1 MIDKLRE
8 SVADALAGV
17 PRCGAVIAVGGF
29 GDCGA
34 PLGLVEALCDL
45 DVRDVH
51 VVSNNCGIGER
62 GLARLLIEER
72 VARFTGSF
80 PAHPLF
86 LEQYRSGRITLELVP
101 QGSLAE
107 RLRAAGAGIPAFY
120 TQAGVGTD
128 LGEGSFPAAYGPDG
142 EVTEYCARKETREF
156 DGRTYVLERALRPD
170 VALVRAHRAD
180 RMGNLVFRL
189 TARNF
194 NPLCAMA
201 AKITIAEVE
210 NVVPVGS
217 LPPDEVH
224 LPGIFVD
231 RMVEALSEIGVP
243 EVAE

>member
-1 MIDKLRE
+1 MIDKLRA
-8 SVADALAGV
+8 SVADALADV
-17 PRCGAVIAVGGF
+17 PRRGAVIAVGGF

-72 VARFTGSF
+72 IARFTGSF
-80 PAHPLF
+80 PAHARF
-86 LEQYRSGRITLELVP
+86 GEQYRSGRIHLDLVP
-101 QGSLAE
+101 QGTLAE
-107 RLRAAGAGIPAFY
+107 RLRAAGAGLPAFY
-120 TQAGVGTD
+120 TPASAGTD
-128 LGEGSFPAAYGPDG
+128 LGEGAFPAAYGPDG
-142 EVTEYCARKETREF
+142 EVAEYCARKETREF
-156 DGRTYVLERALRPD
+156 DGRTYVLEHALHPD

-201 AKITIAEVE
+201 ARITIAEVE
-210 NVVPVGS
+210 NVVPIGA

-231 RMVEALSEIGVP
+231 HMVEALSEIGLP
-243 EVAE
+243 E